1 MSVNIHII
9 HSYTHVHEA
18 CAHPSQY
25 HYICATSIKW
35 YNHFWWRFQIQPGTE
50 MPVLNFA
57 SKPFLQCHDFHGSV
71 CTFGCHLVYSTV
83 QALSVSGVTSTS
95 INSSHS
101 EHTQRHWW
109 PPQVHPRREHRL
121 HFPPHLHRQEPSA
134 LLSPISVKILP
145 FPFPVL
151 LVAAGSS
158 IGETENLR
166 QLTSVNYCYRL
177 CPSPIWTKKSPKS
190 APLKNWS

>member
-1 MSVNIHII
+1 ML
-9 HSYTHVHEA
+9 EA
-18 CAHPSQY
+18 YAHPSQY
-25 HYICATSIKW
+25 HYTCAISIKW
-35 YNHFWWRFQIQPGTE
+35 YNHFWWWSFQILPQSGTE

-57 SKPFLQCHDFHGSV
+57 SKPFLQCFDFHGSAF
-71 CTFGCHLVYSTV
+71 TFGCHLVYSTV
-83 QALSVSGVTSTS
+83 QALSVSGVTSTG

-121 HFPPHLHRQEPSA
+121 HFPPHLHRQELSA

-145 FPFPVL
+145 FLFPVL

-158 IGETENLR
+158 HGETENLCR
-166 QLTSVNYCYRL
+166 LTSVNWVQGL
-177 CPSPIWTKKSPKS
+177 
-190 APLKNWS
+190 L